1 MENRYKIIVAHPERQ
16 HSFYLAS
23 AMKKAGMLDKYITTI
38 YDRPQSMT
46 NKIKRFLKGN
56 NQKKGK

>member
-23 AMKKAGMLDKYITTI
+23 AMKKG
-38 YDRPQSMT
+38 
-46 NKIKRFLKGN
+46 GN
-56 NQKKGK
+56 VG